1 MSLPSWIATVG
12 RAADRLDDLASALD
26 AGLQASTALTAA
38 GLTGNPSAGIVG
50 ALRELRLGLRVHDLD
65 LLAATECAGRLPR
78 GLRLAAAALR
88 ARRERAV
95 RMLGRAVYP
104 TFLVGFALLLLSTVV
119 PGGSRLA
126 TVTIATLAGVAIFG
140 AFVTLR
146 LRRARRDPGVD
157 LRGWPVLGAVIRD
170 ASELPYLSAMHTLYG
185 AGVSIVEAHRLATR
199 AVPFATP
206 RARLTAAAARLEA
219 GLALTEVLAPTGAL
233 GTESLEMIGRAEPIG
248 ALEEALERAAA
259 RRREVLERRLDR
271 LARAVSSL
279 CFAAAAT
286 LVLAVMLSFY
296 SGHFAALNAR

>member
-126 TVTIATLAGVAIFG
+126 TVAIATLAGVAIFG

-199 AVPFATP
+199 AVPFATLFGKTMVVP
-206 RARLTAAAARLEA
+206 KNRLGSA
-219 GLALTEVLAPTGAL
+219 
-233 GTESLEMIGRAEPIG
+233 
-248 ALEEALERAAA
+248 
-259 RRREVLERRLDR
+259 
-271 LARAVSSL
+271 
-279 CFAAAAT
+279 
-286 LVLAVMLSFY
+286 
-296 SGHFAALNAR
+296 